1 MVKIRMT
8 VGGQKLGLPGFI
20 EVDPASPES
29 PGNPADLSQLAEE
42 GEALEIQAT
51 DVLDYYP
58 FEFRT
63 KLLTHWVSRL
73 ARGGVMVVGTRE
85 IVEVCRKVTLG
96 DISDFIQLI
105 YGVGGGQRR
114 TSAGTLPQ
122 LRTMLSSLG
131 MTPVRSYVS
140 DFTSYVEAI
149 RQ

>member
-8 VGGQKLGLPGFI
+8 VGGQKLGLPGFLEI
-20 EVDPASPES
+20 DPVNPQA
-29 PGNPADLSQLAEE
+29 PGNPADLSMIAEE
-42 GEALEIQAT
+42 GEAVEIQAT
-51 DVLDYYP
+51 DVLDFYP

-63 KLLTHWVSRL
+63 KLLTHWVTRL
-73 ARGGVMVVGTRE
+73 ARGGLMVVGTRE

-96 DISDFIQLI
+96 DPSEFISLI
-105 YGVGGGQRR
+105 YGEAGKQRR

-122 LRTMLSSLG
+122 LRAMLSGLG